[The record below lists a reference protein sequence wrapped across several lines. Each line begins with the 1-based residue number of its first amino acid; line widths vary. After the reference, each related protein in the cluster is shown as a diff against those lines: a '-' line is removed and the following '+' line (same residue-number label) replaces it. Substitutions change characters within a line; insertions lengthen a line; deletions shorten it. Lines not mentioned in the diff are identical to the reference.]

1 MSKYAVVKT
10 IKIKTNEI
18 KTNIKIKELENF
30 QVEEAVK
37 HNSAKLDETLTKVDL
52 LILISQFTK
61 PNHANQSYLPHCYIM
76 YSGDW
81 IIKRGLGGK
90 GVEDG
95 GNLQGGD
102 QGDG

>member
-1 MSKYAVVKT
+1 MSNYAVVKT

-37 HNSAKLDETLTKVDL
+37 HNSAKLDETLTKVLL

-61 PNHANQSYLPHCYIM
+61 PNQSC
-76 YSGDW
+76 
-81 IIKRGLGGK
+81 
-90 GVEDG
+90 
-95 GNLQGGD
+95 
-102 QGDG
+102 

>member
-1 MSKYAVVKT
+1 MSNYAVVKT

-18 KTNIKIKELENF
+18 KTNIKINLEKELENF

-61 PNHANQSYLPHCYIM
+61 PNHANQS
-76 YSGDW
+76 
-81 IIKRGLGGK
+81 
-90 GVEDG
+90 
-95 GNLQGGD
+95 
-102 QGDG
+102 

>member
-1 MSKYAVVKT
+1 MSNYAVVKT

-18 KTNIKIKELENF
+18 KTNIKINLEKELENF

-61 PNHANQSYLPHCYIM
+61 PKHINQS
-76 YSGDW
+76 
-81 IIKRGLGGK
+81 
-90 GVEDG
+90 
-95 GNLQGGD
+95 
-102 QGDG
+102 